1 VNGFLEVRTMLTGFS
16 VARQQV
22 TSALEAL
29 SRLAAECEIKQA
41 HAAVS
46 DALHR
51 LSENRFNLVV
61 FGEFKRGKSTFLNS
75 LLGRDV
81 LPTAV
86 IPLTSIV
93 TIVQYGEQERAVVR
107 FLHGEQ
113 RTVSL
118 EEIEDYITETANPE
132 NRKGVARVEVFL
144 PAPLLRDGVRLVDTP
159 GVGSVYEHNTQVA
172 QEFLPH
178 ADAAVF
184 LVAADPP
191 ISKTERE
198 FLRLVRDYAVKLF
211 VVQNK
216 IDNLT
221 AEELNQSLQFT
232 RSVIAQEIGE
242 DLLRIYPLSARQAL
256 TAKLCGDEKMLEESG
271 LPAFERD
278 LDDFLTHE
286 RGNVA
291 LLSAMNTAL
300 LTASAIRSSI
310 DLETRAVQMPLE
322 DLEQRLS
329 EFQRRLATLRKQREQ
344 HLFLL
349 KRLVHQQVLEQLD
362 AHLTAMQ
369 SVNHRPLYEKLASVC
384 RDGRASPLKLI
395 EELNRLMPKWVEE
408 TITSW
413 QQQEV
418 ERISATLNEK
428 LQPFTDEVNAFIE
441 QVQRL
446 SEDIFDVRWQTLA
459 HETALA
465 DWSRFYV
472 RVWEVRVK
480 FDFTIMPMLMLLP
493 RRWVCEWIQ
502 RAAWHRLWEQFHIHC
517 GQARY
522 DFARRI
528 EETIGEY
535 MRALDSRVEE
545 TAQAIESVVRQA
557 VQAKAEGEASANAV
571 LARLHE
577 QQQQVASLTEEMHRL
592 RENLSSPFAQEAYVS

>member
-1 VNGFLEVRTMLTGFS
+1 MLTSFS
-16 VARQQV
+16 AARQQV

-29 SRLAAECEIKQA
+29 SYLASESGVKQA
-41 HAAVS
+41 HIAAS

-93 TIVQYGEQERAVVR
+93 TIVQYGEPERAVVR
-107 FLHGEQ
+107 FFSGEEL
-113 RTVSL
+113 TVPL
-118 EEIEDYITETANPE
+118 EEMEDYITETANPE

-198 FLRLVRDYAVKLF
+198 FLRLVHDYAVKLF

-221 AEELNQSLQFT
+221 DEELNLSLQFT
-232 RSVIAQEIGE
+232 RAVIAQEMGG
-242 DLLRIYPLSARQAL
+242 DSLRIYPLSARQAL
-256 TAKLCGDEKMLEESG
+256 SAKLRGDERMLEESG
-271 LPAFERD
+271 LPEFERD

-291 LLSAMNTAL
+291 LLSAIHTAL
-300 LTASAIRSSI
+300 LTADAVHASI

-322 DLEQRLS
+322 DLERRLS
-329 EFQRRLATLRKQREQ
+329 EFQQRLATLRKQREQ

-349 KRLVHQQVLEQLD
+349 KKLVHQQILEQLD

-369 SVNHRPLYEKLASVC
+369 SARHRPLYEKLAGVC
-384 RDGRASPLKLI
+384 RSGRSSPLKLI
-395 EELNRLMPKWVEE
+395 EELNRLMPQWVEE
-408 TITSW
+408 TITEW
-413 QQQEV
+413 QQQEA
-418 ERISATLNEK
+418 ERISAMLGEK

-446 SEDIFDVRWQTLA
+446 SEDIFEVRWQTLA
-459 HETALA
+459 HETVLA

-480 FDFTIMPMLMLLP
+480 FDFAVMPVLMLLP
-493 RRWVCEWIQ
+493 RRWVCEWIK

-528 EETIGEY
+528 EEAMSEY
-535 MRALDSRVEE
+535 ISALDARVEE
-545 TAQAIESVVRQA
+545 TAQAIETVVRQA
-557 VQAKAEGEASANAV
+557 IQAKAEGEAVANAT
-571 LARLHE
+571 LARLQE
-577 QQQQVASLTEEMHRL
+577 RQGQVESLMQELNRL
-592 RENLSSPFAQEAYVS
+592 REKLISPFAEEAYAS

>member
-1 VNGFLEVRTMLTGFS
+1 MLTSFS
-16 VARQQV
+16 AARRQV
-22 TSALEAL
+22 TSALDVLVRL
-29 SRLAAECEIKQA
+29 SSECGVKQAQLAA
-41 HAAVS
+41 S

-107 FLHGEQ
+107 FLSGEEV
-113 RTVSL
+113 TVPL
-118 EEIEDYITETANPE
+118 EEIEDYITERANPE
-132 NRKGVARVEVFL
+132 NCKGVARVEVFL

-198 FLRLVRDYAVKLF
+198 FLRLVREYAVKLF

-221 AEELNQSLQFT
+221 DEELNQSLQFT
-232 RSVIAQEIGE
+232 RSVIAQQLGG
-242 DLLRIYPLSARQAL
+242 DSVRIYPLSARQAL
-256 TAKLCGDEKMLEESG
+256 MAKVRGDEKRLEESG
-271 LPAFERD
+271 FPEFESD
-278 LDDFLTHE
+278 LDDFLTRE
-286 RGNVA
+286 RGNVS
-291 LLSAMNTAL
+291 LLSAINTAL
-300 LTASAIRSSI
+300 LTADAVRATI
-310 DLETRAVQMPLE
+310 DLEMRAVQMPLE
-322 DLEQRLS
+322 DLEHRLS
-329 EFQRRLATLRKQREQ
+329 EFQMRLATLRKQREQ

-349 KRLVHQQVLEQLD
+349 KKLVHQQVLEHLD
-362 AHLTAMQ
+362 AHLASMQ
-369 SVNHRPLYEKLASVC
+369 SANHRPLYEKLAGVC
-384 RDGRASPLKLI
+384 RDRRSSPLKLI
-395 EELNRLMPKWVEE
+395 EELNRLMPQWVEE
-408 TITSW
+408 TIAEW
-413 QQQEV
+413 QQQEA
-418 ERISATLNEK
+418 ERLSAILSEK
-428 LQPFTDEVNAFIE
+428 LQPFTEEVNAFVE

-446 SEDIFDVRWQTLA
+446 SEDIFEVRWQTLT

-472 RVWEVRVK
+472 RVWEVRVR
-480 FDFTIMPMLMLLP
+480 FDFTVMPMLMLLP
-493 RRWVCEWIQ
+493 RRWVCEWVK

-522 DFARRI
+522 DLARRI

-535 MRALDSRVEE
+535 IRALDTRVEE
-545 TAQAIESVVRQA
+545 TAQTIETVVRQA
-557 VQAKAEGEASANAV
+557 IQAKAEGEAVANAT
-571 LARLHE
+571 LARLQE
-577 QQQQVASLTEEMHRL
+577 QQQHVETLTEELTCL
-592 RENLSSPFAQEAYVS
+592 REKLTSPFTEGAYAS

>member
-1 VNGFLEVRTMLTGFS
+1 MLTSFS
-16 VARQQV
+16 AARQQV

-29 SRLAAECEIKQA
+29 SRLASQSGVKQA
-41 HAAVS
+41 HAAAS

-93 TIVQYGEQERAVVR
+93 TIVQYGQQEHAVVR
-107 FLHGEQ
+107 FFRGEEV
-113 RTVSL
+113 TVPL
-118 EEIEDYITETANPE
+118 EQIEDYITETANPE
-132 NRKGVARVEVFL
+132 NRKGVARVEVFV

-221 AEELNQSLQFT
+221 EQELNQSLQFT
-232 RSVIAQEIGE
+232 RSVIAQELGE
-242 DLLRIYPLSARQAL
+242 DWSGIYPLSARQAL
-256 TAKLCGDEKMLEESG
+256 MAKLHDDEKMLEESG
-271 LPAFERD
+271 LLRFESD
-278 LDDFLTHE
+278 LDNFLTHE

-291 LLSAMNTAL
+291 LLSAIHTAL
-300 LTASAIRSSI
+300 LTADAVHASI

-322 DLEQRLS
+322 DLEHRLKEFQQRL
-329 EFQRRLATLRKQREQ
+329 AALRQQREQ

-349 KRLVHQQVLEQLD
+349 KKLVHQQVLEQLD

-369 SVNHRPLYEKLASVC
+369 SASHRPLYEKLSAVC
-384 RDGRASPLKLI
+384 GDGHISPLQLI
-395 EELNRLMPKWVEE
+395 EQLNRLMPQWVEE
-408 TITSW
+408 TISEW
-413 QQQEV
+413 QQQES
-418 ERISATLNEK
+418 ERISAMLGER

-446 SEDIFDVRWQTLA
+446 SEDIFEVRWQTLA
-459 HETALA
+459 HEAALA

-480 FDFTIMPMLMLLP
+480 FDFTVMPMLMLLP
-493 RRWVCEWIQ
+493 RRWVCEWVK

-528 EETIGEY
+528 EDAMAEY
-535 MRALDSRVEE
+535 IRALDTRVEE
-545 TAQAIESVVRQA
+545 TAQAIETVVRQA
-557 VQAKAEGEASANAV
+557 IQAKAEGEAVANAT
-571 LARLHE
+571 LARLQE
-577 QQQQVASLTEEMHRL
+577 QQRQVERLMQELTRV
-592 RENLSSPFAQEAYVS
+592 REKLTSPIAEEAYVK

>member
-1 VNGFLEVRTMLTGFS
+1 MLTSFS
-16 VARQQV
+16 AARQQV
-22 TSALEAL
+22 TGALEAL
-29 SRLAAECEIKQA
+29 SRLASECGVNQA
-41 HAAVS
+41 RLVAS

-93 TIVQYGEQERAVVR
+93 TIVQYGEQEQALVR
-107 FLHGEQ
+107 FFSGEEA
-113 RTVSL
+113 TVPL
-118 EEIEDYITETANPE
+118 EEIEDYITERANPE

-221 AEELNQSLQFT
+221 DEELNQSLQFT
-232 RSVIAQEIGE
+232 RAVIAQELGG
-242 DLLRIYPLSARQAL
+242 DSVRIYPLSARQAL
-256 TAKLCGDEKMLEESG
+256 MAKLRGDEKMLEESG
-271 LPAFERD
+271 LPDFESD
-278 LDDFLTHE
+278 LDDFLTRE
-286 RGNVA
+286 RGSVA
-291 LLSAMNTAL
+291 LLSAINTAL
-300 LTASAIRSSI
+300 LTADAIHASI
-310 DLETRAVQMPLE
+310 ELETRAVQTPLE
-322 DLEQRLS
+322 DLERRLS
-329 EFQRRLATLRKQREQ
+329 EFQMRLATLRKQREQ

-349 KRLVHQQVLEQLD
+349 KKLVHQQVLEQLD
-362 AHLTAMQ
+362 AHLTSMQ
-369 SVNHRPLYEKLASVC
+369 SANHRPLYEKLAGVC
-384 RDGRASPLKLI
+384 RDGRSSPLKLI
-395 EELNRLMPKWVEE
+395 EELNRLMPQWVEE
-408 TITSW
+408 TITEW
-413 QQQEV
+413 QQQEA
-418 ERISATLNEK
+418 ERLSAVLSEK
-428 LQPFTDEVNAFIE
+428 LQPFTEEVNAFVE

-446 SEDIFDVRWQTLA
+446 SEDVFEVRWQTLT

-465 DWSRFYV
+465 DWSHFYV

-480 FDFTIMPMLMLLP
+480 FDFTVMPMLMLLP
-493 RRWVCEWIQ
+493 RRWTCEWVK

-535 MRALDSRVEE
+535 TRALDARVEE
-545 TAQAIESVVRQA
+545 TAQTIETVVRQA
-557 VQAKAEGEASANAV
+557 IRAKAEGEAVANAT
-571 LARLHE
+571 LARLQE
-577 QQQQVASLTEEMHRL
+577 QQRQVETLTEELVHL
-592 RENLSSPFAQEAYVS
+592 REKLTSPFAERTYAL

>member
-1 VNGFLEVRTMLTGFS
+1 MLIGYAT
-16 VARQQV
+16 ARQQV
-22 TSALEAL
+22 SDALEAL
-29 SRLAAECEIKQA
+29 SRLALAREMKQA
-41 HAAVS
+41 YIATS

-93 TIVQYGEQERAVVR
+93 TIVQYGEHERAVVR
-107 FLHGEQ
+107 FLHGEEL
-113 RTVSL
+113 TIPVG
-118 EEIEDYITETANPE
+118 EIEKYTTETANPE

-198 FLRLVRDYAVKLF
+198 FLRLVSDYAVKLF

-221 AEELNQSLQFT
+221 DEELSQSLQFT
-232 RSVIAQEIGE
+232 RAIIAQEMGE
-242 DLLRIYPLSARQAL
+242 DSLHIYPLSARQAL
-256 TAKLCGDEKMLEESG
+256 TAKVRGDEKMLEESG
-271 LPAFERD
+271 LPEFERD
-278 LDDFLTHE
+278 LDEFLSRE

-291 LLSAMNTAL
+291 LLSAINTAL
-300 LTASAIRSSI
+300 LTANAVHASVNLGA
-310 DLETRAVQMPLE
+310 RAVQMPIE
-322 DLEQRLS
+322 DLERRLS
-329 EFQRRLATLRKQREQ
+329 EFQQRLAILRKQREQ

-349 KRLVHQQVLEQLD
+349 KKLVHQQILEQLD
-362 AHLTAMQ
+362 AHLTTMQ
-369 SVNHRPLYEKLASVC
+369 SANHRPLYEKLAGVC
-384 RDGRASPLKLI
+384 RNVRSSPLKLL
-395 EELNRLMPKWVEE
+395 EELNRLMPQWVEE
-408 TITSW
+408 TITDW
-413 QQQEV
+413 QQQEA
-418 ERISATLNEK
+418 ERISAILGEK
-428 LQPFTDEVNAFIE
+428 LQPFTDEMNAFIE

-446 SEDIFDVRWQTLA
+446 SEDIFEVRWQTLV
-459 HETALA
+459 HETALT
-465 DWSRFYV
+465 DWSQFYV
-472 RVWEVRVK
+472 RMWEVRVK
-480 FDFTIMPMLMLLP
+480 FDFTVIPMLMLLP
-493 RRWVCEWIQ
+493 RRWVCGWIK

-528 EETIGEY
+528 EEALGEY
-535 MRALDSRVEE
+535 IHALDTRVED
-545 TAQAIESVVRQA
+545 TAQAIETLVRQA
-557 VQAKAEGEASANAV
+557 IQAKAEGEAVASAT
-571 LARLHE
+571 LARLQE
-577 QQQQVASLTEEMHRL
+577 QQRQVESLIEELSVL
-592 RENLSSPFAQEAYVS
+592 REKITLPLAEEAYAS

>member
-1 VNGFLEVRTMLTGFS
+1 MLTSFS
-16 VARQQV
+16 AARQQV
-22 TSALEAL
+22 TSALDVL
-29 SRLAAECEIKQA
+29 VRLASECGVKQA
-41 HAAVS
+41 QLVAS

-93 TIVQYGEQERAVVR
+93 TIVQHGQQEHAVVR
-107 FLHGEQ
+107 FLRGEEV
-113 RTVSL
+113 TVPL
-118 EEIEDYITETANPE
+118 EQIEDYITETANPE

-221 AEELNQSLQFT
+221 DEELNQSLQFT
-232 RSVIAQEIGE
+232 RSVIAQELGG
-242 DLLRIYPLSARQAL
+242 DSVRIYPLSARQAL
-256 TAKLCGDEKMLEESG
+256 IAKLHGDEKRLEESG
-271 LPAFERD
+271 LPEFERD
-278 LDDFLTHE
+278 LDDFLTRE
-286 RGNVA
+286 RGNVS
-291 LLSAMNTAL
+291 LLSAINTAL
-300 LTASAIRSSI
+300 LTADAVRASI

-322 DLEQRLS
+322 ELERRLS
-329 EFQRRLATLRKQREQ
+329 EFQMRLTTLRKQREQ

-349 KRLVHQQVLEQLD
+349 KKLVHQQVLEQLD
-362 AHLTAMQ
+362 AHLASMQ
-369 SVNHRPLYEKLASVC
+369 SANHRPLYEKLAGVC
-384 RDGRASPLKLI
+384 RDGRSSPLKLI
-395 EELNRLMPKWVEE
+395 EELNRLMPRWVEE
-408 TITSW
+408 TIAEW
-413 QQQEV
+413 QQQEA
-418 ERISATLNEK
+418 ERLSATLSEK
-428 LQPFTDEVNAFIE
+428 LQPFTEEVNAFVE

-446 SEDIFDVRWQTLA
+446 SEDVFEVRWQTLA

-480 FDFTIMPMLMLLP
+480 FDFTVMPMLMLLP
-493 RRWVCEWIQ
+493 RRWVCEWVK

-522 DFARRI
+522 DLARRI
-528 EETIGEY
+528 EEAIGEY
-535 MRALDSRVEE
+535 IRALDTRVEE
-545 TAQAIESVVRQA
+545 TAQTIETVVR
-557 VQAKAEGEASANAV
+557 
-571 LARLHE
+571 
-577 QQQQVASLTEEMHRL
+577 
-592 RENLSSPFAQEAYVS
+592 

>member
-1 VNGFLEVRTMLTGFS
+1 MLTSFS
-16 VARQQV
+16 AARQQV
-22 TSALEAL
+22 TSALDVL
-29 SRLAAECEIKQA
+29 VRLASECGVKQA
-41 HAAVS
+41 QLVAS

-93 TIVQYGEQERAVVR
+93 TIVQHGQQEHAVVR
-107 FLHGEQ
+107 FLRGEEV
-113 RTVSL
+113 TVPL
-118 EEIEDYITETANPE
+118 EQIEDYITETANPE

-221 AEELNQSLQFT
+221 DEELNQSLQFT
-232 RSVIAQEIGE
+232 RSVIAQELGG
-242 DLLRIYPLSARQAL
+242 DSVRIYPLSARQAL
-256 TAKLCGDEKMLEESG
+256 IAKLRGDEKRLEESG
-271 LPAFERD
+271 LPEFERD
-278 LDDFLTHE
+278 LDDFLTRE
-286 RGNVA
+286 RGNVS
-291 LLSAMNTAL
+291 LLSAINTAL
-300 LTASAIRSSI
+300 LTADAVRASI
-310 DLETRAVQMPLE
+310 DLEMRAVQMPLE
-322 DLEQRLS
+322 ELERRLS
-329 EFQRRLATLRKQREQ
+329 EFQMRLTTLRKQREQ

-349 KRLVHQQVLEQLD
+349 KKLVHQQVLEQLD
-362 AHLTAMQ
+362 AHLASMQ
-369 SVNHRPLYEKLASVC
+369 SANHRPLYEKLAGVC
-384 RDGRASPLKLI
+384 RDGRSSPLKLI
-395 EELNRLMPKWVEE
+395 EELNRLMPRWVEE
-408 TITSW
+408 TVAEW
-413 QQQEV
+413 QQHEA
-418 ERISATLNEK
+418 ERLSATLSEK
-428 LQPFTDEVNAFIE
+428 LQPFTEEVNAFVE

-446 SEDIFDVRWQTLA
+446 SEDVFEVRWQTLA

-480 FDFTIMPMLMLLP
+480 FDFTVMPMLMLLP
-493 RRWVCEWIQ
+493 RRWVCEWVK

-522 DFARRI
+522 DLARRI
-528 EETIGEY
+528 EEAIGEY
-535 MRALDSRVEE
+535 IRALDTRVEE
-545 TAQAIESVVRQA
+545 TAQTIETVVRQA
-557 VQAKAEGEASANAV
+557 IQAKAEGEAVANAT
-571 LARLHE
+571 LARLQE
-577 QQQQVASLTEEMHRL
+577 QQQQVETLAEELVYLHEKLT
-592 RENLSSPFAQEAYVS
+592 SPFTEGAYAS

>member
-1 VNGFLEVRTMLTGFS
+1 MLTSFS
-16 VARQQV
+16 AARQQV
-22 TSALEAL
+22 TSALDVL
-29 SRLAAECEIKQA
+29 VRLASECGVKQA
-41 HAAVS
+41 QLVAS

-93 TIVQYGEQERAVVR
+93 TIVQHGQQEHAVVR
-107 FLHGEQ
+107 FLRGEEV
-113 RTVSL
+113 TVPL
-118 EEIEDYITETANPE
+118 EQIEDYITETANPE

-221 AEELNQSLQFT
+221 DEELNQSLQFT
-232 RSVIAQEIGE
+232 RSVIAQELGG
-242 DLLRIYPLSARQAL
+242 DSVRIYPLSARQAL
-256 TAKLCGDEKMLEESG
+256 IAKLRGDEKRLEESG
-271 LPAFERD
+271 LPEFERD
-278 LDDFLTHE
+278 LDDFLTRE
-286 RGNVA
+286 RGNVS
-291 LLSAMNTAL
+291 LLSAINTAL
-300 LTASAIRSSI
+300 LTADAVRASI
-310 DLETRAVQMPLE
+310 DLEMRAVQMPLE
-322 DLEQRLS
+322 ELERRLS
-329 EFQRRLATLRKQREQ
+329 EFQMRLTTLRKQREQ

-349 KRLVHQQVLEQLD
+349 KKLVHQQVLEQLD
-362 AHLTAMQ
+362 AHLASMQ
-369 SVNHRPLYEKLASVC
+369 SANHRPLYEKLAGVC
-384 RDGRASPLKLI
+384 RDGRSSPLKLI
-395 EELNRLMPKWVEE
+395 EELNRLMPRWVEE
-408 TITSW
+408 TIAEW
-413 QQQEV
+413 QQQEA
-418 ERISATLNEK
+418 ERLSATLSEK
-428 LQPFTDEVNAFIE
+428 LQPFTEEVNAFVE

-446 SEDIFDVRWQTLA
+446 SEDVFEVRWQTLA

-480 FDFTIMPMLMLLP
+480 FDFTVMPMLMLLP
-493 RRWVCEWIQ
+493 RRWVCEWVK

-522 DFARRI
+522 DLARRI
-528 EETIGEY
+528 EEAIGEY
-535 MRALDSRVEE
+535 IRALDTRVEE
-545 TAQAIESVVRQA
+545 TAQTIETVVRQA
-557 VQAKAEGEASANAV
+557 IQAKAEGEAVANAT
-571 LARLHE
+571 LARLQE
-577 QQQQVASLTEEMHRL
+577 QQQQVETLAEELVYLHEKLT
-592 RENLSSPFAQEAYVS
+592 SPFTEGAYAS

>member
-1 VNGFLEVRTMLTGFS
+1 MLTSFS
-16 VARQQV
+16 AARQQV
-22 TSALEAL
+22 TSALDVL
-29 SRLAAECEIKQA
+29 VRLASECGVKQA
-41 HAAVS
+41 QLVAS

-93 TIVQYGEQERAVVR
+93 TIVQHGQQEHAVVR
-107 FLHGEQ
+107 FLRGEEV
-113 RTVSL
+113 TVPL
-118 EEIEDYITETANPE
+118 EQIEDYITETANPE

-221 AEELNQSLQFT
+221 DEELNQSLQFT
-232 RSVIAQEIGE
+232 RSVIAQELGG
-242 DLLRIYPLSARQAL
+242 DSVRIYPLSARQAL
-256 TAKLCGDEKMLEESG
+256 IAKLRGDEKRLEESG
-271 LPAFERD
+271 LPEFERD
-278 LDDFLTHE
+278 LDDFLTRE
-286 RGNVA
+286 RGNVS
-291 LLSAMNTAL
+291 LLSAINTAL
-300 LTASAIRSSI
+300 LTADAVRASI
-310 DLETRAVQMPLE
+310 DLEMRAVQMPLE
-322 DLEQRLS
+322 ELERRLS
-329 EFQRRLATLRKQREQ
+329 EFQMRLTTLRKQREQ

-349 KRLVHQQVLEQLD
+349 KKLVHQQVLEQLD
-362 AHLTAMQ
+362 AHLASMQ
-369 SVNHRPLYEKLASVC
+369 SANHRPLYEKLAGVC
-384 RDGRASPLKLI
+384 RDGRSSPLKLI
-395 EELNRLMPKWVEE
+395 EELNRLMPRWVEE
-408 TITSW
+408 TIAEW
-413 QQQEV
+413 QQHEA
-418 ERISATLNEK
+418 ERLSATLSEK
-428 LQPFTDEVNAFIE
+428 LQPFTEEVNAFVE

-446 SEDIFDVRWQTLA
+446 SEDVFEVRWQTLA

-480 FDFTIMPMLMLLP
+480 FDFTVMPMLMLLP
-493 RRWVCEWIQ
+493 RRWVCEWVK

-522 DFARRI
+522 DLARRI
-528 EETIGEY
+528 EEAIGEY
-535 MRALDSRVEE
+535 IRALDTRVEE
-545 TAQAIESVVRQA
+545 TAQTIETVVRQA
-557 VQAKAEGEASANAV
+557 IQAKAEGEAVANAT
-571 LARLHE
+571 LARLQE
-577 QQQQVASLTEEMHRL
+577 QQQQVETLAEELVYLHEKLT
-592 RENLSSPFAQEAYVS
+592 SPFTEGAYAS

>member
-1 VNGFLEVRTMLTGFS
+1 MLTSFS
-16 VARQQV
+16 AARQQV
-22 TSALEAL
+22 TSALDVL
-29 SRLAAECEIKQA
+29 VRLASECGVKQA
-41 HAAVS
+41 QLVAS

-93 TIVQYGEQERAVVR
+93 TIVQHGQQEHAVVR
-107 FLHGEQ
+107 FLRGEEV
-113 RTVSL
+113 TVPL
-118 EEIEDYITETANPE
+118 EQIEDYITETANPE

-221 AEELNQSLQFT
+221 DEELNQSLQFT
-232 RSVIAQEIGE
+232 RSVIAQELGG
-242 DLLRIYPLSARQAL
+242 DSVRIYPLSARQAL
-256 TAKLCGDEKMLEESG
+256 IAKLRRDEKRLEESG
-271 LPAFERD
+271 LPEFERD
-278 LDDFLTHE
+278 LDDFLTRE
-286 RGNVA
+286 RGNVS
-291 LLSAMNTAL
+291 LLSAINTAL
-300 LTASAIRSSI
+300 LTADAVRASI
-310 DLETRAVQMPLE
+310 DLEMRAVQMPLE
-322 DLEQRLS
+322 ELERRLS
-329 EFQRRLATLRKQREQ
+329 EFQMRLTTLRKQREQ

-349 KRLVHQQVLEQLD
+349 KKLVHQQVLEQLD
-362 AHLTAMQ
+362 AHLASMQ
-369 SVNHRPLYEKLASVC
+369 SANHRPLYEKLAGVC
-384 RDGRASPLKLI
+384 RDGRSSPLKLI
-395 EELNRLMPKWVEE
+395 EELNRLMPRWVEE
-408 TITSW
+408 TVAEW
-413 QQQEV
+413 QQQEA
-418 ERISATLNEK
+418 ERLSATLSEK
-428 LQPFTDEVNAFIE
+428 LQPFTEEVNAFVE

-446 SEDIFDVRWQTLA
+446 SEDVFEVRWQTLA

-480 FDFTIMPMLMLLP
+480 FDFTVMPMLMLLP
-493 RRWVCEWIQ
+493 RRWVCEWVK

-522 DFARRI
+522 DLARRI
-528 EETIGEY
+528 EEAIGEY
-535 MRALDSRVEE
+535 IRALDTRVEE
-545 TAQAIESVVRQA
+545 TAQTIETVVRQA
-557 VQAKAEGEASANAV
+557 IQAKAEGEAVANAT
-571 LARLHE
+571 LARLQE
-577 QQQQVASLTEEMHRL
+577 QQQQVETLAEELVYLHEKLT
-592 RENLSSPFAQEAYVS
+592 SPFTEGAYAS

>member
-1 VNGFLEVRTMLTGFS
+1 MLTGFS
-16 VARQQV
+16 AARQQV

-29 SRLAAECEIKQA
+29 SQLASECELKQA
-41 HAAVS
+41 HAAAS

-107 FLHGEQ
+107 FLDGRREV
-113 RTVSL
+113 TVPL
-118 EEIEDYITETANPE
+118 EEIQDYITEAANPE

-221 AEELNQSLQFT
+221 PEELEQSLQFT
-232 RSVIAQEIGE
+232 RAVIAQEIGG
-242 DLLRIYPLSARQAL
+242 DSVRIYPLSARQAL
-256 TAKLCGDEKMLEESG
+256 AAKLRGDERMLEESG

-291 LLSAMNTAL
+291 LLSAINTAL
-300 LTASAIRSSI
+300 LTANAIHSSI
-310 DLETRAVQMPLE
+310 ILETRAVQMPIE
-322 DLEQRLS
+322 DLERRLS
-329 EFQRRLATLRKQREQ
+329 EFQQRLAVLRKQREQ

-349 KRLVHQQVLEQLD
+349 KKLVHQQVLEQLD
-362 AHLTAMQ
+362 SHLASMQ
-369 SVNHRPLYEKLASVC
+369 SANQRPLYEKLASVC
-384 RDGRASPLKLI
+384 REKQSSPLKLI
-395 EELNRLMPKWVEE
+395 EELNRLMPQWVEE
-408 TITSW
+408 AITSW
-413 QQQEV
+413 QQQEA
-418 ERISATLNEK
+418 ERISAILNEK

-446 SEDIFDVRWQTLA
+446 SEDVFEVRWQTFA
-459 HETALA
+459 HETTLS

-472 RVWEVRVK
+472 RTWEVRVR

-493 RRWVCEWIQ
+493 RRWVCEWIK

-528 EETIGEY
+528 EETMGEY

-545 TAQAIESVVRQA
+545 TAQAIERVVRQA
-557 VQAKAEGEASANAV
+557 MQAKEEGEATANAI
-571 LARLHE
+571 LARLQE
-577 QQQQVASLTEEMHRL
+577 QQQQVETLMKELNCLREKLSPMLTEQVCA
-592 RENLSSPFAQEAYVS
+592 S